1 MADLMVR
8 RGVGAP
14 VADVDPF
21 RLMRD
26 QVRRMQD
33 MFRWDPY
40 AELDSPAFGAPAV
53 FVPDVEV
60 RDTRDAI
67 VFTADLPGVCQ
78 EDLDITV
85 IGNRLRLSGKR
96 EQERVNEGDTWY
108 TAERSFGSF
117 IRSFVLPEG
126 VDTDSVTARLES
138 GVLTISVNK
147 QVAVQPRR
155 IAVEQARPAASSS
168 ATDKA
173 APATARPSTRVPEKV

>member
-33 MFRWDPY
+33 LFRWDPY
-40 AELDSPAFGAPAV
+40 AELDSPSFAAPVV
-53 FVPDVEV
+53 FVPDFEV

-78 EDLDITV
+78 DDLDITV
-85 IGNRLRLSGKR
+85 IDNRLRLSGKR

-117 IRSFVLPEG
+117 TRSFVLPEG
-126 VDTDSVTARLES
+126 VDTDSVSARLEN
-138 GVLTISVNK
+138 GVLTICVNK

-155 IAVEQARPAASSS
+155 IALDTARPAASSS
-168 ATDKA
+168 APDQA
-173 APATARPSTRVPEKV
+173 ASAAARPTTRVPEKV